1 MSVTLNDKI
10 HLEVNF
16 ETYITKKLAML
27 EGDGWRI
34 SDNDAG
40 FDPNTALYLP
50 DFIEYV
56 STTAPDKVEKMQK
69 AFGANWENNL
79 KLQLVKSLEVRG
91 TVLTLRDGFAMAG
104 YQTIVCSGHI
114 PDDPRLPKLKDFYD

>member
-1 MSVTLNDKI
+1 MSVQLDDKI

-16 ETYITKKLAML
+16 ETYITRKLAML

-40 FDPNTALYLP
+40 FDPSAALYLP

-56 STTAPDKVEKMQK
+56 TATAPDKVAKMQK
-69 AFGANWENNL
+69 AFGGNWENNL
-79 KLQLVKSLEVRG
+79 KLQLVKALETRG
-91 TVLTLRDGFAMAG
+91 TVLTLREGF
-104 YQTIVCSGHI
+104 QS
-114 PDDPRLPKLKDFYD
+114 